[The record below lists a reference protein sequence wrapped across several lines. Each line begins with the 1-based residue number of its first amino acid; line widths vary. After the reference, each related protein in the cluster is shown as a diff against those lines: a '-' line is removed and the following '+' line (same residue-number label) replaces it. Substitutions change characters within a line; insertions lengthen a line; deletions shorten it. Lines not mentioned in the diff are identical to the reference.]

1 MSEGSPA
8 RPHAVTPR
16 TIKGEALL
24 LAVDVGGTT
33 TAAGAVRR
41 DGDVVLEERLPTHR
55 DGPGRAIGLIEELIA
70 HVQEG
75 AARLGDTITGIGVGV
90 PAPVDTEAG
99 RISVHVPHVPELEG
113 VALAER
119 LQTRFRLPVFVDNDV
134 NALALAEW
142 MFGVAR
148 GARSLVVLAAGTG
161 FGSGIV
167 LNGRLVRGV
176 GGFGGELG
184 HTPVNFDGPRCFCG
198 GRGCG
203 ALYASGRG
211 IADAA
216 QARVAGHPDAALLR
230 AAGGDLLAVTAPL
243 VFRVAA
249 EGDPIAMTIVDE
261 ACQAMGAIIGTVVN
275 GLNPEVVIITGGVVA
290 SLAPLETRILKSA
303 SEYALPQALAQTRV
317 TIVPSDKRVTM
328 RGAAALVLYETA
340 LKEESR

>member
-1 MSEGSPA
+1 MVEG
-8 RPHAVTPR
+8 RGPHAVTPKAM
-16 TIKGEALL
+16 KGDALL

-33 TAAGAVRR
+33 TAAGAVTP
-41 DGDVVLEERLPTHR
+41 DGEVVLEERLPTHR
-55 DGPGRAIGLIEELIA
+55 DGPGRAIGVIEELIA
-70 HVQEG
+70 HVRL
-75 AARLGDTITGIGVGV
+75 AADRLGYAIRGIGVGV
-90 PAPVDTEAG
+90 PGPVDTVAR
-99 RISVHVPHVPELEG
+99 RISEHVPHVPELEG
-113 VALAER
+113 VALAEMLER
-119 LQTRFRLPVFVDNDV
+119 RFGLPVFVDNDV

-142 MFGVAR
+142 TFGIAR

-167 LNGRLVRGV
+167 LNGRLVRGA

-216 QARVAGHPDAALLR
+216 RARVAGHAEVALLR
-230 AAGGDLLAVTAPL
+230 AAGGDLLAVTAQL
-243 VFRVAA
+243 VFQVAA
-249 EGDPIAMTIVDE
+249 KGDPIAMAIVDE
-261 ACQAMGAIIGTVVN
+261 ACQAMGAIIGMVVN

-290 SLAPLETRILKSA
+290 SLAPLETRILKAA

-328 RGAAALVLYETA
+328 RGAAALVLYEMG
-340 LKEESR
+340 KEESR